1 MQKSK
6 INFTELTVETWQDF
20 EQLFGE
26 RGACEGCWCMYWRLP
41 HKIYQPNRG
50 NKNKKYMHQLVKKNE
65 QIGIIMYL
73 DSEPIGWCSVAPRE
87 DFIRLENSRILKP
100 IDNKSV
106 WSIVCFFIDKKFRR
120 QGYSTQLLKAV
131 IKIVKKKG
139 AKILE
144 GYPHEPKKDN
154 MPAAF
159 AWTGISNSFLS
170 AGFIEVARRS
180 DTRPIMRYYFK

>member
-1 MQKSK
+1 MAK
-6 INFTELTVETWQDF
+6 IKFQELSNETWKDF
-20 EQLFGE
+20 EELFGE
-26 RGACEGCWCMYWRLP
+26 HGACEGCWCMYWRLK
-41 HKIYQPNRG
+41 HKDYQTNRG
-50 NKNKKYMHQLVKKNE
+50 INNKKSMKGLVENNQ

-73 DSEPIGWCSVAPRE
+73 DNEPIGWCSVAPRE
-87 DFIRLENSRILKP
+87 NFIRLENSRILKP

-120 QGYSTQLLKAV
+120 QGYSKEMLKGV
-131 IKIVKKKG
+131 IKITKKKG

-144 GYPHEPKKDN
+144 GYPHKPKKDN

-170 AGFIEVARRS
+170 AGFTEVVRRS
-180 DTRPIMRYYFK
+180 ETRPIMRYYLY